1 MHSLSLSALLF
12 AAQARGHC
20 ACSDATRL
28 HVGAFSIPV
37 GPVTVLF
44 AAVAV
49 LFIPPVLV
57 GWAARRREA
66 RAMRR
71 VLGAE
76 TPLPPS

>member
-1 MHSLSLSALLF
+1 MLDQLVSALLF
-12 AAQARGHC
+12 AAQVRGRC

-28 HVGAFSIPV
+28 HAGAFSIPV

-49 LFIPPVLV
+49 LFLPPVVL
-57 GWAARRREA
+57 GWVARRREA

-76 TPLPPS
+76 DPLAPT